1 MPFPLPAAPR
11 QTALPHGNDYKLKN
25 GGYSA
30 GIALTVVG
38 WTFTGIFGIT
48 ALVMGIL
55 WGVGPAALGVSDAAF
70 RVFPILF
77 FCSYPAMLGFLDMAV
92 AGRRKLF
99 YFSRL
104 RKLLRAARDWQ
115 CDLPGLART
124 ALLKQEQVYKDV
136 QKAVADGDF
145 PGAAYS
151 ADFSTLYFD
160 DTLYHPVEASAPA
173 ESPAPAE
180 PLSEAEQFRREC
192 EAFFAYLQS
201 CRGCLGRDTDAELD
215 AMQKTCR
222 AMLDFTAAHPE
233 QLPQLR
239 RLRDYYLPTT
249 RKLLDTALGLGDDTG
264 SAADIRRDITA
275 ILHTL
280 NLAYTKL
287 YDTLLEDVSLDVSTE
302 IGTLEAMLR
311 QDGLTHDFDVLLPVY
326 EGDSLYYVTDEQT
339 FTDSGTIASWAK
351 DATWWAVY
359 HELVSGTGGSRIA
372 PEANASR
379 AQIAAILLRYADKF
393 MTMEEA
399 A

>member
-1 MPFPLPAAPR
+1 MPQNNNDFKHNLKSDFNYNLNHDLGDLLDNAVQFGTGVGATVLGSLSDALAQAGDAISAARGAPPDSFAAWKR
-11 QTALPHGNDYKLKN
+11 RLDSKLKN
-25 GGYSA
+25 GGDSA
-30 GIALTVVG
+30 GIALTAVG

-77 FCSYPAMLGFLDMAV
+77 FCSYPAMLGFLYMAV
-92 AGRRKLF
+92 AGMRKLF
-99 YFSRL
+99 YYSRL

-115 CDLPGLART
+115 CDLPNLART

-160 DTLYHPVEASAPA
+160 DTLYHPVEAPAPA
-173 ESPAPAE
+173 ESSAPAE

-215 AMQKTCR
+215 TMQKTCR
-222 AMLDFTAAHPE
+222 AMLDFVAAHPE

-302 IGTLEAMLR
+302 IDTLEAMLR
-311 QDGLTHDFDVLLPVY
+311 QDGLTHDFESD
-326 EGDSLYYVTDEQT
+326 
-339 FTDSGTIASWAK
+339 FTTRSQPK
-351 DATWWAVY
+351 
-359 HELVSGTGGSRIA
+359 
-372 PEANASR
+372 
-379 AQIAAILLRYADKF
+379 
-393 MTMEEA
+393 
-399 A
+399 

>member
-1 MPFPLPAAPR
+1 MPQNNNDFKHNLKSDFKSSLDHDLGDLLDNAVQFGTGVGATVLGSLSDALAQAGDAISAARGAPPDSFAAWKR
-11 QTALPHGNDYKLKN
+11 RLDSKLKN

-30 GIALTVVG
+30 GIALTAVG

-77 FCSYPAMLGFLDMAV
+77 FCSYPAMLGFLYMAV
-92 AGRRKLF
+92 AGMRKLF

-115 CDLPGLART
+115 CDLPSLART
-124 ALLKQEQVYKDV
+124 ALLKQEQVCKDV

-160 DTLYHPVEASAPA
+160 DTLYHPVEAPAPA

-180 PLSEAEQFRREC
+180 PLSEPEQFRCEC

-201 CRGCLGRDTDAELD
+201 CRGCLGRDTDTELD

-222 AMLDFTAAHPE
+222 AMLDFVAAHPE

-302 IGTLEAMLR
+302 IDTLEAMLR
-311 QDGLTHDFDVLLPVY
+311 QDGLTHDFESD
-326 EGDSLYYVTDEQT
+326 
-339 FTDSGTIASWAK
+339 FTTRSQPK
-351 DATWWAVY
+351 
-359 HELVSGTGGSRIA
+359 
-372 PEANASR
+372 
-379 AQIAAILLRYADKF
+379 
-393 MTMEEA
+393 
-399 A
+399 

>member
-1 MPFPLPAAPR
+1 MPQNNNDFKHNLKSDFNYNLNHDLGDLLDNAVQFGTGVGATVLGSLSDALAQAGDAISAARGAPPDSFAAWKR
-11 QTALPHGNDYKLKN
+11 RLDYKLKN
-25 GGYSA
+25 CGYSA
-30 GIALTVVG
+30 GIALTAVG

-77 FCSYPAMLGFLDMAV
+77 FCSYPAMLGFLYMAL
-92 AGRRKLF
+92 AGMRKLF
-99 YFSRL
+99 YYSRL
-104 RKLLRAARDWQ
+104 RKRLRAARDWQ
-115 CDLPGLART
+115 CDLPSLART

-160 DTLYHPVEASAPA
+160 DTLYHPVEAPAPA
-173 ESPAPAE
+173 ESSAPAE
-180 PLSEAEQFRREC
+180 PLSEPEQFRCEC

-222 AMLDFTAAHPE
+222 AMLDFVAAHPE

-302 IGTLEAMLR
+302 IDTLEAMLR
-311 QDGLTHDFDVLLPVY
+311 QDGLTHDFESD
-326 EGDSLYYVTDEQT
+326 
-339 FTDSGTIASWAK
+339 FTTRSQPK
-351 DATWWAVY
+351 
-359 HELVSGTGGSRIA
+359 
-372 PEANASR
+372 
-379 AQIAAILLRYADKF
+379 
-393 MTMEEA
+393 
-399 A
+399 

>member
-1 MPFPLPAAPR
+1 MPQNNNDFKHNLKSDFNYNLNHDLGDFLDNAVQFGTGVGATVLGSLSDALAQAGDAISAARGAPPDSFAAWKR
-11 QTALPHGNDYKLKN
+11 RLDSKLKN

-30 GIALTVVG
+30 GIALTAVG

-77 FCSYPAMLGFLDMAV
+77 FCSYPAMLGFLYMAV
-92 AGRRKLF
+92 AGMRKLF

-115 CDLPGLART
+115 CDLPSLART

-160 DTLYHPVEASAPA
+160 DTLYHPVEAPAPA

-180 PLSEAEQFRREC
+180 PLSEPEQFRCEC

-201 CRGCLGRDTDAELD
+201 CRGCLGRDTDTELD

-222 AMLDFTAAHPE
+222 AMLDFVAAHPE

-302 IGTLEAMLR
+302 IDTLEAMLR
-311 QDGLTHDFDVLLPVY
+311 QDGLTHDFESD
-326 EGDSLYYVTDEQT
+326 
-339 FTDSGTIASWAK
+339 FTTRSQPK
-351 DATWWAVY
+351 
-359 HELVSGTGGSRIA
+359 
-372 PEANASR
+372 
-379 AQIAAILLRYADKF
+379 
-393 MTMEEA
+393 
-399 A
+399 

>member
-1 MPFPLPAAPR
+1 MPQNNNDFKHNLKSDFKYNPNHDLGDFLDNAVQFGTGVGATVLGSLSDALAQAGDAISAARGTPPNSFAAWKR
-11 QTALPHGNDYKLKN
+11 RLDSKLKN

-30 GIALTVVG
+30 GIALTAVG

-77 FCSYPAMLGFLDMAV
+77 FCSYPAMLGFLYMAV
-92 AGRRKLF
+92 AGMRKLF

-115 CDLPGLART
+115 CDLPSLART

-160 DTLYHPVEASAPA
+160 DTLYHPVEAPAPA

-180 PLSEAEQFRREC
+180 PLSEAEQFRCEC

-222 AMLDFTAAHPE
+222 AMLDFVAAHPE

-302 IGTLEAMLR
+302 IDTLEAMLR
-311 QDGLTHDFDVLLPVY
+311 QDGLTHDFESD
-326 EGDSLYYVTDEQT
+326 
-339 FTDSGTIASWAK
+339 FTTRSQPK
-351 DATWWAVY
+351 
-359 HELVSGTGGSRIA
+359 
-372 PEANASR
+372 
-379 AQIAAILLRYADKF
+379 
-393 MTMEEA
+393 
-399 A
+399 

>member
-1 MPFPLPAAPR
+1 MPQNNNDFKYNSNHDLGDLLDNAVQFGTGVGATVLGSLSDALAQAGDAISAARGAPPDSFAAWKR
-11 QTALPHGNDYKLKN
+11 RLDSKLKN

-30 GIALTVVG
+30 GIALTAVG

-77 FCSYPAMLGFLDMAV
+77 FCSYPAMLGFLYMAV
-92 AGRRKLF
+92 AGMRKLF

-115 CDLPGLART
+115 CDLPSLART

-160 DTLYHPVEASAPA
+160 DTLYHPVEA
-173 ESPAPAE
+173 PAPAE
-180 PLSEAEQFRREC
+180 NPAPAKPLSEPEQFRCEC

-201 CRGCLGRDTDAELD
+201 CRGCLGRDTDTELD

-222 AMLDFTAAHPE
+222 AMLDFVAAYPE

-302 IGTLEAMLR
+302 IDTLEAMLR
-311 QDGLTHDFDVLLPVY
+311 QDGLTHDFESD
-326 EGDSLYYVTDEQT
+326 
-339 FTDSGTIASWAK
+339 FTTRSQPK
-351 DATWWAVY
+351 
-359 HELVSGTGGSRIA
+359 
-372 PEANASR
+372 
-379 AQIAAILLRYADKF
+379 
-393 MTMEEA
+393 
-399 A
+399 

>member
-1 MPFPLPAAPR
+1 MPQNNNDFKHNLKSDFKSNFDRDLGDLLDNAVQFGTGVGATVLGSLSDALAQAGDAISAARGAPPDSFAAWKR
-11 QTALPHGNDYKLKN
+11 RLDSKLKN

-30 GIALTVVG
+30 GIALTAVG

-77 FCSYPAMLGFLDMAV
+77 FCSYPAMLGFLYMAV
-92 AGRRKLF
+92 AGMRKLF

-160 DTLYHPVEASAPA
+160 DTLYHPVETQPSA
-173 ESPAPAE
+173 ETSAPAE
-180 PLSEAEQFRREC
+180 PLSEAEQFRCEC

-222 AMLDFTAAHPE
+222 AMLDFTVAHPE

-302 IGTLEAMLR
+302 IDTLEAMLR
-311 QDGLTHDFDVLLPVY
+311 QDGLTHDFESD
-326 EGDSLYYVTDEQT
+326 
-339 FTDSGTIASWAK
+339 FTTRSQPK
-351 DATWWAVY
+351 
-359 HELVSGTGGSRIA
+359 
-372 PEANASR
+372 
-379 AQIAAILLRYADKF
+379 
-393 MTMEEA
+393 
-399 A
+399 

>member
-1 MPFPLPAAPR
+1 MPQNNNNFKYNPNRDLGDFLDSAVQFGTGVGATVLGSLSDALAQAGDAISAARGAPPDSFAAWKR
-11 QTALPHGNDYKLKN
+11 RLDSKLKN

-30 GIALTVVG
+30 GIALTAVG

-77 FCSYPAMLGFLDMAV
+77 FCSYPAMLGFLYMAV
-92 AGRRKLF
+92 AGMRKLF

-115 CDLPGLART
+115 CDLPSLART
-124 ALLKQEQVYKDV
+124 ALLKQEQVCKDV

-160 DTLYHPVEASAPA
+160 DTLYHPVEAPAPA
-173 ESPAPAE
+173 ETPAPAE
-180 PLSEAEQFRREC
+180 PLSEPEQFRREC

-222 AMLDFTAAHPE
+222 AMLDFVAAHPE

-302 IGTLEAMLR
+302 IDTLEAMLR
-311 QDGLTHDFDVLLPVY
+311 QDGLTHDFESD
-326 EGDSLYYVTDEQT
+326 
-339 FTDSGTIASWAK
+339 FTTRSQPK
-351 DATWWAVY
+351 
-359 HELVSGTGGSRIA
+359 
-372 PEANASR
+372 
-379 AQIAAILLRYADKF
+379 
-393 MTMEEA
+393 
-399 A
+399 

>member
-1 MPFPLPAAPR
+1 MPQNNNDFKHNLKSDFKSSLDHDLGDFLDNAVQFGTGVGATVLGSLSDALAQAGDAISAARGAPPNSFSAWKR
-11 QTALPHGNDYKLKN
+11 RLDSKLKN

-30 GIALTVVG
+30 GIALTAVG

-77 FCSYPAMLGFLDMAV
+77 FCSYPTMLGFLYMAV
-92 AGRRKLF
+92 AGMRKLF

-115 CDLPGLART
+115 CDLPSLART

-160 DTLYHPVEASAPA
+160 DTLYHPVEAPAPA

-180 PLSEAEQFRREC
+180 PLSEAEQFRCEC

-222 AMLDFTAAHPE
+222 AMLDFVAAHPE

-302 IGTLEAMLR
+302 IDTLEAMLR
-311 QDGLTHDFDVLLPVY
+311 QDGLTHDFESD
-326 EGDSLYYVTDEQT
+326 
-339 FTDSGTIASWAK
+339 FTTRSQPK
-351 DATWWAVY
+351 
-359 HELVSGTGGSRIA
+359 
-372 PEANASR
+372 
-379 AQIAAILLRYADKF
+379 
-393 MTMEEA
+393 
-399 A
+399 

>member
-1 MPFPLPAAPR
+1 MPQNNNDFKHNLKSDFNYNLNHDLGDLLDNAVQFGTGVGATVLGSLSDALAQAGDAISAARGAPPNSFAAWKR
-11 QTALPHGNDYKLKN
+11 RLDSKLKN
-25 GGYSA
+25 GGYS
-30 GIALTVVG
+30 
-38 WTFTGIFGIT
+38 

-77 FCSYPAMLGFLDMAV
+77 FCSYPAMLGFLYMAV
-92 AGRRKLF
+92 AGMRKLF
-99 YFSRL
+99 YYSRL

-115 CDLPGLART
+115 CDLPSLART
-124 ALLKQEQVYKDV
+124 ALLKQEQVCKDV

-160 DTLYHPVEASAPA
+160 DTLYHPVEAPAPA

-180 PLSEAEQFRREC
+180 PLSEPEQFRREC

-222 AMLDFTAAHPE
+222 AMLDFVAAHPE

-302 IGTLEAMLR
+302 IDTLEAMLR
-311 QDGLTHDFDVLLPVY
+311 QDGLTHDFESD
-326 EGDSLYYVTDEQT
+326 
-339 FTDSGTIASWAK
+339 FTTRSQPK
-351 DATWWAVY
+351 
-359 HELVSGTGGSRIA
+359 
-372 PEANASR
+372 
-379 AQIAAILLRYADKF
+379 
-393 MTMEEA
+393 
-399 A
+399 

>member
-1 MPFPLPAAPR
+1 MPQNNNDFKHNLKSDFKYNPNHDLGDFLDNAVQFGTGVGATVLGSLSDALAQAGDAISAARGAPPDSFAAWKR
-11 QTALPHGNDYKLKN
+11 RLDSKLKN

-30 GIALTVVG
+30 GIALTAVG

-77 FCSYPAMLGFLDMAV
+77 FCSYPAMLGFLYMAV
-92 AGRRKLF
+92 AGMRKLF
-99 YFSRL
+99 YYSRL

-115 CDLPGLART
+115 CDLPSLART

-160 DTLYHPVEASAPA
+160 DTLYHPVEAPAPA

-222 AMLDFTAAHPE
+222 AMLDFVAAHPE

-302 IGTLEAMLR
+302 IDTLEAMLR
-311 QDGLTHDFDVLLPVY
+311 QDGLTHDFESD
-326 EGDSLYYVTDEQT
+326 
-339 FTDSGTIASWAK
+339 FTTRSQPK
-351 DATWWAVY
+351 
-359 HELVSGTGGSRIA
+359 
-372 PEANASR
+372 
-379 AQIAAILLRYADKF
+379 
-393 MTMEEA
+393 
-399 A
+399 

>member
-1 MPFPLPAAPR
+1 MPQNNNDFKHNLKYDFKSNFDHDLGDLLDNAVQFGTGVGATVLGSLSDALAQAGDAISAARGVPPDSFAAWKR
-11 QTALPHGNDYKLKN
+11 RLDFKLKN

-77 FCSYPAMLGFLDMAV
+77 FCSYPAMLGFLYMAV
-92 AGRRKLF
+92 AGMRKLF

-160 DTLYHPVEASAPA
+160 DTLYHPVEAPAPA
-173 ESPAPAE
+173 ESSAPAE
-180 PLSEAEQFRREC
+180 PLSEPEQFRREC

-222 AMLDFTAAHPE
+222 ALLDFTAKA
-233 QLPQLR
+233 LR
-239 RLRDYYLPTT
+239 IYCGV
-249 RKLLDTALGLGDDTG
+249 LGLFGIQMACQMTFVAIGYAG
-264 SAADIRRDITA
+264 SSVVVAVMRKIVLLLPLIYLMPRLLADQTMAVYAAEPVADVLAVTFTA
-275 ILHTL
+275 ILF
-280 NLAYTKL
+280 A
-287 YDTLLEDVSLDVSTE
+287 
-302 IGTLEAMLR
+302 IQFR
-311 QDGLTHDFDVLLPVY
+311 
-326 EGDSLYYVTDEQT
+326 
-339 FTDSGTIASWAK
+339 
-351 DATWWAVY
+351 
-359 HELVSGTGGSRIA
+359 
-372 PEANASR
+372 R
-379 AQIAAILLRYADKF
+379 ALGK
-393 MTMEEA
+393 MKS
-399 A
+399 

>member
-1 MPFPLPAAPR
+1 MPQNNNDFKHNLKSDFKSSLDHDLGDFLDNAVQFGTGVGATVLGSLSDALAQAGDAISAARGAPPNSFSAWKR
-11 QTALPHGNDYKLKN
+11 RLDSKLKN

-30 GIALTVVG
+30 GIALTAVG

-77 FCSYPAMLGFLDMAV
+77 FCSYPAMLGFLYMAV
-92 AGRRKLF
+92 AGMRKVF
-99 YFSRL
+99 YYSRL

-115 CDLPGLART
+115 CDLPSLART

-160 DTLYHPVEASAPA
+160 DTLYHPVEVPAPA

-180 PLSEAEQFRREC
+180 PLSEPEQFRCEC

-302 IGTLEAMLR
+302 IDTLEAMLR
-311 QDGLTHDFDVLLPVY
+311 QDGLTHDFESD
-326 EGDSLYYVTDEQT
+326 
-339 FTDSGTIASWAK
+339 FTTRSQPK
-351 DATWWAVY
+351 
-359 HELVSGTGGSRIA
+359 
-372 PEANASR
+372 
-379 AQIAAILLRYADKF
+379 
-393 MTMEEA
+393 
-399 A
+399 

>member
-1 MPFPLPAAPR
+1 MPQNNNDLKHNLKSDFKSSLDHDLGDFLDNAVQFGTGVGATVLGSLSDALAQAGDAISAARGAPPDSFAAWKR
-11 QTALPHGNDYKLKN
+11 RLDSKLKN

-30 GIALTVVG
+30 GIALTAVG

-77 FCSYPAMLGFLDMAV
+77 FCSYPAMLGFLYMAV
-92 AGRRKLF
+92 AGMRKLF
-99 YFSRL
+99 YYSRL

-115 CDLPGLART
+115 CDLPSLART

-160 DTLYHPVEASAPA
+160 DTLYHPVEAPAPA

-180 PLSEAEQFRREC
+180 PLSEPEQFRREC

-222 AMLDFTAAHPE
+222 AMLDFVAAHPE

-302 IGTLEAMLR
+302 IDTLEAMLR
-311 QDGLTHDFDVLLPVY
+311 QDGLTHDFESD
-326 EGDSLYYVTDEQT
+326 
-339 FTDSGTIASWAK
+339 FTTRSQPK
-351 DATWWAVY
+351 
-359 HELVSGTGGSRIA
+359 
-372 PEANASR
+372 
-379 AQIAAILLRYADKF
+379 
-393 MTMEEA
+393 
-399 A
+399 

>member
-1 MPFPLPAAPR
+1 MPQNNNDLKHNLKSDFNYNLNRDLGDLLDNAVQFGTGVGATVLGSLSDALAQAGDAISAARGAPPDSFAAWKR
-11 QTALPHGNDYKLKN
+11 RLDSKLKN

-30 GIALTVVG
+30 GIALTAVG

-77 FCSYPAMLGFLDMAV
+77 FCSYPAMLGFLYMAV
-92 AGRRKLF
+92 AGMRKLF

-115 CDLPGLART
+115 CDLPSLART
-124 ALLKQEQVYKDV
+124 ALLKQEQVCKDV

-160 DTLYHPVEASAPA
+160 DTLYHPAEAPAPA
-173 ESPAPAE
+173 ENPAPAE
-180 PLSEAEQFRREC
+180 PLSEPEQFRREC

-222 AMLDFTAAHPE
+222 AMLDFVAAHPE

-302 IGTLEAMLR
+302 IDTLEAMLR
-311 QDGLTHDFDVLLPVY
+311 QDGLTHDFESD
-326 EGDSLYYVTDEQT
+326 
-339 FTDSGTIASWAK
+339 FTTRSQPK
-351 DATWWAVY
+351 
-359 HELVSGTGGSRIA
+359 
-372 PEANASR
+372 
-379 AQIAAILLRYADKF
+379 
-393 MTMEEA
+393 
-399 A
+399 

>member
-1 MPFPLPAAPR
+1 MPQNNNNFKYNPNRDLGDLLDNAVQFGTGVGATVLGSLSDALAQAGDAISAARGAPPDSFAAWKR
-11 QTALPHGNDYKLKN
+11 RLDSKLKN

-30 GIALTVVG
+30 GIALTAVG

-77 FCSYPAMLGFLDMAV
+77 FCSYPAMLGFLYMAV
-92 AGRRKLF
+92 AGMRKLF

-115 CDLPGLART
+115 CDLPSLART

-160 DTLYHPVEASAPA
+160 DTLYHPTEAPAPA
-173 ESPAPAE
+173 ENPAPAE

-222 AMLDFTAAHPE
+222 AMLDFVAAHPE

-302 IGTLEAMLR
+302 IDTLEAMLR
-311 QDGLTHDFDVLLPVY
+311 QDGLTHDFESD
-326 EGDSLYYVTDEQT
+326 
-339 FTDSGTIASWAK
+339 FTTRSQPK
-351 DATWWAVY
+351 
-359 HELVSGTGGSRIA
+359 
-372 PEANASR
+372 
-379 AQIAAILLRYADKF
+379 
-393 MTMEEA
+393 
-399 A
+399 

>member
-1 MPFPLPAAPR
+1 MPQNNNDFKHNLNSDFNYNLNHDLSDLLDNAVQFGTGVGATVLGSLSDALAQAGDAISAARGAPPDSFAAWKR
-11 QTALPHGNDYKLKN
+11 RLDSKLKN

-30 GIALTVVG
+30 GIALTAVG

-77 FCSYPAMLGFLDMAV
+77 FCSYPAMLGFLYMAV
-92 AGRRKLF
+92 AGMRKLF

-115 CDLPGLART
+115 CDLPSLART
-124 ALLKQEQVYKDV
+124 ALLKQEQVCKDV

-160 DTLYHPVEASAPA
+160 DTLYHPVEAPAPA

-180 PLSEAEQFRREC
+180 PLSEPEQFRREC

-222 AMLDFTAAHPE
+222 AMLDFVAAHPE

-302 IGTLEAMLR
+302 IDTLEAMLR
-311 QDGLTHDFDVLLPVY
+311 QDGLTHDFESD
-326 EGDSLYYVTDEQT
+326 
-339 FTDSGTIASWAK
+339 FTTRSQPK
-351 DATWWAVY
+351 
-359 HELVSGTGGSRIA
+359 
-372 PEANASR
+372 
-379 AQIAAILLRYADKF
+379 
-393 MTMEEA
+393 
-399 A
+399 

>member
-1 MPFPLPAAPR
+1 MPQNNNDYKNDLKQNLKSSLNHDLGDLLDNAVQFGIGVGATVLGSLSDSLAQAGDAISAARGAPPDSFAAWKR
-11 QTALPHGNDYKLKN
+11 RLDYKLKN
-25 GGYSA
+25 GGYAA

-77 FCSYPAMLGFLDMAV
+77 FCSYPAMLGFLYMAV
-92 AGRRKLF
+92 AGMRKLF

-160 DTLYHPVEASAPA
+160 DTLYHPVEAPAPA

-233 QLPQLR
+233 QLSQLR

-302 IGTLEAMLR
+302 IDTLEAMLR
-311 QDGLTHDFDVLLPVY
+311 QDGLTHDFESD
-326 EGDSLYYVTDEQT
+326 
-339 FTDSGTIASWAK
+339 FTTRSQPK
-351 DATWWAVY
+351 
-359 HELVSGTGGSRIA
+359 
-372 PEANASR
+372 
-379 AQIAAILLRYADKF
+379 
-393 MTMEEA
+393 
-399 A
+399 

>member
-1 MPFPLPAAPR
+1 MPQNNNDFKHNLKSDFNYNLNRDLGDLLDNAVQFGTGVGATVLGSLSDALAQAGDAISAARGVPPDSFAAWKR
-11 QTALPHGNDYKLKN
+11 RLDSKLKN

-30 GIALTVVG
+30 GIALTAVG

-77 FCSYPAMLGFLDMAV
+77 FCSYPAMLGFLYMAV
-92 AGRRKLF
+92 AGMRKLF

-115 CDLPGLART
+115 CDLPSLART
-124 ALLKQEQVYKDV
+124 ALLKQEQVCKDV

-160 DTLYHPVEASAPA
+160 DTLYHPVEAPAPA

-180 PLSEAEQFRREC
+180 PLSEPEQFRREC
-192 EAFFAYLQS
+192 EAFFTYLQS

-222 AMLDFTAAHPE
+222 AMLDFVAAHPE

-302 IGTLEAMLR
+302 IDTLEAMLR
-311 QDGLTHDFDVLLPVY
+311 QDGLTHDFESD
-326 EGDSLYYVTDEQT
+326 
-339 FTDSGTIASWAK
+339 FTTRSQPK
-351 DATWWAVY
+351 
-359 HELVSGTGGSRIA
+359 
-372 PEANASR
+372 
-379 AQIAAILLRYADKF
+379 
-393 MTMEEA
+393 
-399 A
+399 

>member
-1 MPFPLPAAPR
+1 MPQNNNDFKHNLKSDFKSSLDHDLGDLLDNAVQFGTGVGATVLGSLSDALAQAGDAISAARGTPPDSFAAWKR
-11 QTALPHGNDYKLKN
+11 RLDSKLKN

-30 GIALTVVG
+30 GIALTAVG

-77 FCSYPAMLGFLDMAV
+77 FCSYPAMLGFLYMAV
-92 AGRRKLF
+92 AGMRKLF

-115 CDLPGLART
+115 CDLPSLART

-160 DTLYHPVEASAPA
+160 DTLYHPVEA
-173 ESPAPAE
+173 PAPAE
-180 PLSEAEQFRREC
+180 NPAPAKPLSEPEQFRCEC

-201 CRGCLGRDTDAELD
+201 CRGCLGRDTDTELD

-222 AMLDFTAAHPE
+222 AMLDFVAAYPE

-302 IGTLEAMLR
+302 IDTLEAMLR
-311 QDGLTHDFDVLLPVY
+311 QDGLTHDFESD
-326 EGDSLYYVTDEQT
+326 
-339 FTDSGTIASWAK
+339 FTTRSQPK
-351 DATWWAVY
+351 
-359 HELVSGTGGSRIA
+359 
-372 PEANASR
+372 
-379 AQIAAILLRYADKF
+379 
-393 MTMEEA
+393 
-399 A
+399 

>member
-1 MPFPLPAAPR
+1 MPQNNNDFKHNLKSDFKSNLDHDLGDFLDNAVQFGTGVGAAVLGSLSD
-11 QTALPHGNDYKLKN
+11 ALAQAGDAISAARGTPPDSFAAWKRRLDSKLKN

-30 GIALTVVG
+30 GIALTAVG

-77 FCSYPAMLGFLDMAV
+77 FCSYPAMLGFLYMAV
-92 AGRRKLF
+92 AGMRKLF

-160 DTLYHPVEASAPA
+160 DTLYHPVEAQPPA
-173 ESPAPAE
+173 ETPAPAE
-180 PLSEAEQFRREC
+180 PLSETEQFRCEC

-222 AMLDFTAAHPE
+222 AMLDFVAAHPE
-233 QLPQLR
+233 QLSQLR

-302 IGTLEAMLR
+302 IDTLEAMLR
-311 QDGLTHDFDVLLPVY
+311 QDGLTHDFESD
-326 EGDSLYYVTDEQT
+326 
-339 FTDSGTIASWAK
+339 FTTRSQPK
-351 DATWWAVY
+351 
-359 HELVSGTGGSRIA
+359 
-372 PEANASR
+372 
-379 AQIAAILLRYADKF
+379 
-393 MTMEEA
+393 
-399 A
+399 

>member
-1 MPFPLPAAPR
+1 MPQNNNDFKHNLKSDFKSSLDHDLGDLLDNAVQFGTGVGATVLGSLSDALAQAGDAISAARGAPPDSFAAWKR
-11 QTALPHGNDYKLKN
+11 RLDSKLKN

-30 GIALTVVG
+30 GIALTAVG

-77 FCSYPAMLGFLDMAV
+77 FCSYPAMLGFLYMAV
-92 AGRRKLF
+92 AGMRKLF
-99 YFSRL
+99 YYSRL

-115 CDLPGLART
+115 CDLPSLART
-124 ALLKQEQVYKDV
+124 ALLKQEQVCKDV

-160 DTLYHPVEASAPA
+160 DTLYHPVEAPAPA

-180 PLSEAEQFRREC
+180 PLSEPEQFRREC

-222 AMLDFTAAHPE
+222 AMLDFVAAHPE

-302 IGTLEAMLR
+302 IDTLEAMLR
-311 QDGLTHDFDVLLPVY
+311 QDGLTHDFESD
-326 EGDSLYYVTDEQT
+326 
-339 FTDSGTIASWAK
+339 FTTRSQPK
-351 DATWWAVY
+351 
-359 HELVSGTGGSRIA
+359 
-372 PEANASR
+372 
-379 AQIAAILLRYADKF
+379 
-393 MTMEEA
+393 
-399 A
+399 

>member
-1 MPFPLPAAPR
+1 MPQNNNDFKHNLKSDFNYNLNHDLGDLLDNAVQFGTGVGATVLGSLSDALAQAGDAISAARGAPPDSFAAWKR
-11 QTALPHGNDYKLKN
+11 RLDSKLKN

-30 GIALTVVG
+30 GIALTAVG

-77 FCSYPAMLGFLDMAV
+77 FCSYPAMLGFLYMAV
-92 AGRRKLF
+92 AGMRKLF

-115 CDLPGLART
+115 CDLPSLART

-160 DTLYHPVEASAPA
+160 DTLYHPVEAPAPA
-173 ESPAPAE
+173 ETHAPAE

-222 AMLDFTAAHPE
+222 AMLDFVAAHPE

-302 IGTLEAMLR
+302 IDTLEAMLR
-311 QDGLTHDFDVLLPVY
+311 QDGLTHDFESD
-326 EGDSLYYVTDEQT
+326 
-339 FTDSGTIASWAK
+339 FTTRSQPK
-351 DATWWAVY
+351 
-359 HELVSGTGGSRIA
+359 
-372 PEANASR
+372 
-379 AQIAAILLRYADKF
+379 
-393 MTMEEA
+393 
-399 A
+399 

>member
-1 MPFPLPAAPR
+1 MPQNNNDFKHNLKSDFKYTPNHDLGDLLDNAVQFGTGVGATVLGSLSDALAQAGDAISAARGAPPDSFAAWKR
-11 QTALPHGNDYKLKN
+11 RLDYKLKN

-77 FCSYPAMLGFLDMAV
+77 FCSYPAMLGFLYMAV
-92 AGRRKLF
+92 AGMRKLF

-160 DTLYHPVEASAPA
+160 DTLYHPVEAPAPA
-173 ESPAPAE
+173 ETPAPAE
-180 PLSEAEQFRREC
+180 PVSEAEQFRCEC

-201 CRGCLGRDTDAELD
+201 CRGCLGRDTDTELD

-302 IGTLEAMLR
+302 IDTLEAMLR
-311 QDGLTHDFDVLLPVY
+311 QDGLTHDFESD
-326 EGDSLYYVTDEQT
+326 
-339 FTDSGTIASWAK
+339 FTTRSQPK
-351 DATWWAVY
+351 
-359 HELVSGTGGSRIA
+359 
-372 PEANASR
+372 
-379 AQIAAILLRYADKF
+379 
-393 MTMEEA
+393 
-399 A
+399 

>member
-1 MPFPLPAAPR
+1 MPQNNNDFKHNLKSDFNYNLNHDLGDFLDNAVQFGTGVGATVLGSLSDALAQAGDAISAARGAPPDSFAAWKR
-11 QTALPHGNDYKLKN
+11 RLDSKLKN

-30 GIALTVVG
+30 GIALTAVG

-55 WGVGPAALGVSDAAF
+55 WGVGPAALGVPDAAF

-77 FCSYPAMLGFLDMAV
+77 FCSYPAMLGFLYMAV
-92 AGRRKLF
+92 AGMRKLF

-115 CDLPGLART
+115 CDLPSLART
-124 ALLKQEQVYKDV
+124 ALLKQEQVCKDV

-160 DTLYHPVEASAPA
+160 DTLYHPVEAPAPA
-173 ESPAPAE
+173 ETPAPAE
-180 PLSEAEQFRREC
+180 PLSEPEQFRREC

-222 AMLDFTAAHPE
+222 AMLDFVAAHPE

-302 IGTLEAMLR
+302 IDTLEAMLR
-311 QDGLTHDFDVLLPVY
+311 QDGLTHDFESD
-326 EGDSLYYVTDEQT
+326 
-339 FTDSGTIASWAK
+339 FTTRSQPK
-351 DATWWAVY
+351 
-359 HELVSGTGGSRIA
+359 
-372 PEANASR
+372 
-379 AQIAAILLRYADKF
+379 
-393 MTMEEA
+393 
-399 A
+399 

>member
-1 MPFPLPAAPR
+1 MPQNNNNFKYNPNHDLGDLLDNAVQFGTGVGATVLGSLSDALAQAGDAISAARGAPPDSFAAWKR
-11 QTALPHGNDYKLKN
+11 RLDSKLKN

-30 GIALTVVG
+30 GIALTAVG

-77 FCSYPAMLGFLDMAV
+77 FCSYPAMLGFLYMAV
-92 AGRRKLF
+92 AGMRKLF

-115 CDLPGLART
+115 CDLPSLART
-124 ALLKQEQVYKDV
+124 ALLKQEQVCKDV

-160 DTLYHPVEASAPA
+160 DTLYHPTEAPAPA
-173 ESPAPAE
+173 ENPAPAE
-180 PLSEAEQFRREC
+180 PLSEPEQFRREC

-222 AMLDFTAAHPE
+222 AMLDFVAAHPE

-302 IGTLEAMLR
+302 IDTLEAMLR
-311 QDGLTHDFDVLLPVY
+311 QDGLTHDFESD
-326 EGDSLYYVTDEQT
+326 
-339 FTDSGTIASWAK
+339 FTTRSQPK
-351 DATWWAVY
+351 
-359 HELVSGTGGSRIA
+359 
-372 PEANASR
+372 
-379 AQIAAILLRYADKF
+379 
-393 MTMEEA
+393 
-399 A
+399 

>member
-1 MPFPLPAAPR
+1 MPQNNNDYKNDLKQNLKSSLNHDLGDLLDNAVQFGTGVGATVLGSLSDALAQAGDAISAARGAPPDSFAAWKR
-11 QTALPHGNDYKLKN
+11 RLDYKLKN

-77 FCSYPAMLGFLDMAV
+77 FCSYPAMLGFLYMAV
-92 AGRRKLF
+92 AGMRKFF

-160 DTLYHPVEASAPA
+160 DTLYHPVEAPTPS

-201 CRGCLGRDTDAELD
+201 CRGCLDRDTDAELD

-311 QDGLTHDFDVLLPVY
+311 QDGLTHDFESD
-326 EGDSLYYVTDEQT
+326 
-339 FTDSGTIASWAK
+339 FTTRSQPK
-351 DATWWAVY
+351 
-359 HELVSGTGGSRIA
+359 
-372 PEANASR
+372 
-379 AQIAAILLRYADKF
+379 
-393 MTMEEA
+393 
-399 A
+399 

>member
-1 MPFPLPAAPR
+1 MPQNNNDFKHNLKSDFKSSLDHDLGDLLDNAVQFGTGVGATVLGSLSDALAQAGDAISAARGAPPDSFAAWKR
-11 QTALPHGNDYKLKN
+11 RLDSKLKN

-30 GIALTVVG
+30 GIALTAVG

-77 FCSYPAMLGFLDMAV
+77 FCSYPAMLGFLYMAV
-92 AGRRKLF
+92 AGMRKLF

-115 CDLPGLART
+115 CDLPSLART
-124 ALLKQEQVYKDV
+124 ALLKQEQVCKDV

-160 DTLYHPVEASAPA
+160 DTLYHPVEAPAPA

-222 AMLDFTAAHPE
+222 AMLDFVAAHPE

-302 IGTLEAMLR
+302 IDTLEAMLR
-311 QDGLTHDFDVLLPVY
+311 QDGLTHDFESD
-326 EGDSLYYVTDEQT
+326 
-339 FTDSGTIASWAK
+339 FTTRSQPK
-351 DATWWAVY
+351 
-359 HELVSGTGGSRIA
+359 
-372 PEANASR
+372 
-379 AQIAAILLRYADKF
+379 
-393 MTMEEA
+393 
-399 A
+399 

>member
-1 MPFPLPAAPR
+1 MPQNNNDFKHNLKSDFNYNLNHDLGDLLDNAVQFGTGVGATVLGSLSDALAQAGDAISAARGAPPDSFAAWKR
-11 QTALPHGNDYKLKN
+11 RLDSKLKN

-30 GIALTVVG
+30 GIALTAVG

-77 FCSYPAMLGFLDMAV
+77 FCSYPAMLGFLYMAV
-92 AGRRKLF
+92 AGMRKLF
-99 YFSRL
+99 YYSRL

-115 CDLPGLART
+115 CDLPNLART

-160 DTLYHPVEASAPA
+160 DTLYHPVEAPAPA
-173 ESPAPAE
+173 ESSAPAE

-215 AMQKTCR
+215 TMQKTCR
-222 AMLDFTAAHPE
+222 AMLDFVAAHPE

-302 IGTLEAMLR
+302 IDTLEAMLR
-311 QDGLTHDFDVLLPVY
+311 QDGLTHDFESD
-326 EGDSLYYVTDEQT
+326 
-339 FTDSGTIASWAK
+339 FTTRSQPK
-351 DATWWAVY
+351 
-359 HELVSGTGGSRIA
+359 
-372 PEANASR
+372 
-379 AQIAAILLRYADKF
+379 
-393 MTMEEA
+393 
-399 A
+399 

>member
-1 MPFPLPAAPR
+1 MPQNNNDFKHNLKSDFNYNLNRDLGDLLDNAVQFGTGVGATVLGSLSDALAQAGDAISAARGVPPDSFAAWKR
-11 QTALPHGNDYKLKN
+11 RLDSKLKN

-30 GIALTVVG
+30 GIALTAVG

-77 FCSYPAMLGFLDMAV
+77 FCSYPAMLGFLYMAV
-92 AGRRKLF
+92 AGMRKLF

-115 CDLPGLART
+115 CDLPSLART
-124 ALLKQEQVYKDV
+124 ALLKQEQVCKDV

-160 DTLYHPVEASAPA
+160 DTLYHPVEAPAPA

-222 AMLDFTAAHPE
+222 AMLDFVAAHPE

-302 IGTLEAMLR
+302 IDTLEAMLR
-311 QDGLTHDFDVLLPVY
+311 QDGLTHDFESD
-326 EGDSLYYVTDEQT
+326 
-339 FTDSGTIASWAK
+339 FTTRSQPK
-351 DATWWAVY
+351 
-359 HELVSGTGGSRIA
+359 
-372 PEANASR
+372 
-379 AQIAAILLRYADKF
+379 
-393 MTMEEA
+393 
-399 A
+399 

>member
-1 MPFPLPAAPR
+1 MPQNNNDFKHNLKSDFKSNFDHDLGDLLDNAVQFGTGVGATVLGSLSDALAQAGDAISAARGAPPDSFAAWKR
-11 QTALPHGNDYKLKN
+11 RLDSKLKN

-77 FCSYPAMLGFLDMAV
+77 FCSYPAMLGFLYMAV
-92 AGRRKLF
+92 AGMRKLF

-160 DTLYHPVEASAPA
+160 DTLYHPAETQPPAEEPASA
-173 ESPAPAE
+173 E
-180 PLSEAEQFRREC
+180 PVSETEQFRCEC

-215 AMQKTCR
+215 TMQKTCR

-302 IGTLEAMLR
+302 IDTLEAMLR
-311 QDGLTHDFDVLLPVY
+311 QDGLTHDFESD
-326 EGDSLYYVTDEQT
+326 
-339 FTDSGTIASWAK
+339 FTTRSQPK
-351 DATWWAVY
+351 
-359 HELVSGTGGSRIA
+359 
-372 PEANASR
+372 
-379 AQIAAILLRYADKF
+379 
-393 MTMEEA
+393 
-399 A
+399 

>member
-1 MPFPLPAAPR
+1 MPQNNNDFKHNLKSDFKSSLDHDLGDLLDNAVQFGTGVGAAVLGSLSD
-11 QTALPHGNDYKLKN
+11 ALAQAGDAISAARGAPPDSFAAWKRRLDSKLKN

-30 GIALTVVG
+30 GIALTAVG

-77 FCSYPAMLGFLDMAV
+77 FCSYPAMLGFLYMAV
-92 AGRRKLF
+92 AGMRKLF

-115 CDLPGLART
+115 CDLPSLART

-160 DTLYHPVEASAPA
+160 DTLYHPVEAPAPA

-180 PLSEAEQFRREC
+180 PLSEAEQFRCEC

-222 AMLDFTAAHPE
+222 AMLDFVAAHPE

-302 IGTLEAMLR
+302 IDTLEAMLR
-311 QDGLTHDFDVLLPVY
+311 QDGLTHDFESD
-326 EGDSLYYVTDEQT
+326 
-339 FTDSGTIASWAK
+339 FTTRSQPK
-351 DATWWAVY
+351 
-359 HELVSGTGGSRIA
+359 
-372 PEANASR
+372 
-379 AQIAAILLRYADKF
+379 
-393 MTMEEA
+393 
-399 A
+399 

>member
-1 MPFPLPAAPR
+1 MPQNNNDFKHNLKSDFKYNPNHDLGDFLDNAVQFGTGVGATVLGSLSDALAQAGDAISAARGTPPNSFAAWKR
-11 QTALPHGNDYKLKN
+11 RLDSKLKN

-30 GIALTVVG
+30 GIALTAVG

-77 FCSYPAMLGFLDMAV
+77 FCSYPTMLGFLYMAV
-92 AGRRKLF
+92 AGMRKLF

-115 CDLPGLART
+115 CDLPSLART

-160 DTLYHPVEASAPA
+160 DTLYHPVEAPAPA

-180 PLSEAEQFRREC
+180 PLSEAEQFRCEC

-222 AMLDFTAAHPE
+222 AMLDFVAAHPE

-302 IGTLEAMLR
+302 IDTLEAMLR
-311 QDGLTHDFDVLLPVY
+311 QDGLTHDFESD
-326 EGDSLYYVTDEQT
+326 
-339 FTDSGTIASWAK
+339 FTTRSQPK
-351 DATWWAVY
+351 
-359 HELVSGTGGSRIA
+359 
-372 PEANASR
+372 
-379 AQIAAILLRYADKF
+379 
-393 MTMEEA
+393 
-399 A
+399 

>member
-1 MPFPLPAAPR
+1 MPQNNNDFKHNLKSDFKSNFDRDLGDLLDNAVQFGTGVGATVLGSLSDALAQAGDAISAARGAPPDSFAAWKR
-11 QTALPHGNDYKLKN
+11 RLDFKLKN

-30 GIALTVVG
+30 GIALTAVG

-77 FCSYPAMLGFLDMAV
+77 FCSYPAMLGFLYMAV
-92 AGRRKLF
+92 AGMRKLF

-160 DTLYHPVEASAPA
+160 DTLYHPVEAPAPA

-201 CRGCLGRDTDAELD
+201 CRGYLGMDTDAELD

-264 SAADIRRDITA
+264 SAVDIRRDITA

-302 IGTLEAMLR
+302 IDTLEAMLR
-311 QDGLTHDFDVLLPVY
+311 QDGLTHDFESD
-326 EGDSLYYVTDEQT
+326 
-339 FTDSGTIASWAK
+339 FTTRSQPK
-351 DATWWAVY
+351 
-359 HELVSGTGGSRIA
+359 
-372 PEANASR
+372 
-379 AQIAAILLRYADKF
+379 
-393 MTMEEA
+393 
-399 A
+399 

>member
-1 MPFPLPAAPR
+1 MP
-11 QTALPHGNDYKLKN
+11 QNNNDYKNDLKQNLKSSLNHDLGDLLDNAVQFGTGVGAAVLGSLSDALAQAGDAISAARGAPPDSFAAWKRRLDSKLKN

-30 GIALTVVG
+30 GIALTAVG

-77 FCSYPAMLGFLDMAV
+77 FCSYPAMLGFLYMAV
-92 AGRRKLF
+92 AGMRKLF
-99 YFSRL
+99 YYSRL

-115 CDLPGLART
+115 CDLPSLART
-124 ALLKQEQVYKDV
+124 ALLKQEQAYKDV

-160 DTLYHPVEASAPA
+160 DTLYHPVEAPAPA

-180 PLSEAEQFRREC
+180 PLREPEQFRREC

-222 AMLDFTAAHPE
+222 AMLDFVAAHPE

-280 NLAYTKL
+280 NLAYSKL

-302 IGTLEAMLR
+302 IDTLEAMLR
-311 QDGLTHDFDVLLPVY
+311 QDGLTHDFESD
-326 EGDSLYYVTDEQT
+326 
-339 FTDSGTIASWAK
+339 FTTRSQPK
-351 DATWWAVY
+351 
-359 HELVSGTGGSRIA
+359 
-372 PEANASR
+372 
-379 AQIAAILLRYADKF
+379 
-393 MTMEEA
+393 
-399 A
+399 

>member
-1 MPFPLPAAPR
+1 MPQNNNDFKHNLKSDFNYNLNHDLSDLLDNAVQFGTGVGATVLGSLSDALAQAGDAISAARGAPPDSFAAWKR
-11 QTALPHGNDYKLKN
+11 RLDSKLKN

-30 GIALTVVG
+30 GIALTAVG

-77 FCSYPAMLGFLDMAV
+77 FCSYPAMLGFLYMAV
-92 AGRRKLF
+92 AGMRKLF
-99 YFSRL
+99 YYSRL

-115 CDLPGLART
+115 CDLPSLART
-124 ALLKQEQVYKDV
+124 ALLKQEQVCKDV

-160 DTLYHPVEASAPA
+160 DTLYHPVEAPAPA

-180 PLSEAEQFRREC
+180 PLSEPEQFRREC

-222 AMLDFTAAHPE
+222 AMLDFVAAHPE

-302 IGTLEAMLR
+302 IDTLEAMLR
-311 QDGLTHDFDVLLPVY
+311 QDGLTHDFESD
-326 EGDSLYYVTDEQT
+326 
-339 FTDSGTIASWAK
+339 FTTRSQPK
-351 DATWWAVY
+351 
-359 HELVSGTGGSRIA
+359 
-372 PEANASR
+372 
-379 AQIAAILLRYADKF
+379 
-393 MTMEEA
+393 
-399 A
+399 

>member
-1 MPFPLPAAPR
+1 MPQNNDFKHNLKSDFNYNLNRDLGDLLDNAVQFGTGVGATVLGSLSDALAQAGDAISAARGAPPDSFAAWKR
-11 QTALPHGNDYKLKN
+11 RLDSKLKN

-30 GIALTVVG
+30 GIALTAVG
-38 WTFTGIFGIT
+38 WTFTGIFGVT

-55 WGVGPAALGVSDAAF
+55 WSVGPAALGVSDAAF

-77 FCSYPAMLGFLDMAV
+77 FCSYPAMLGFLYMAV
-92 AGRRKLF
+92 AGMRKLF

-115 CDLPGLART
+115 CDLPSLART

-160 DTLYHPVEASAPA
+160 DTLYHPVEAPAPA

-180 PLSEAEQFRREC
+180 PLSEPEQFRCEC

-222 AMLDFTAAHPE
+222 AMLDFVAAHPE

-302 IGTLEAMLR
+302 IDTLEAMLR
-311 QDGLTHDFDVLLPVY
+311 QDGLTHDFESD
-326 EGDSLYYVTDEQT
+326 
-339 FTDSGTIASWAK
+339 FTTRSQPK
-351 DATWWAVY
+351 
-359 HELVSGTGGSRIA
+359 
-372 PEANASR
+372 
-379 AQIAAILLRYADKF
+379 
-393 MTMEEA
+393 
-399 A
+399 